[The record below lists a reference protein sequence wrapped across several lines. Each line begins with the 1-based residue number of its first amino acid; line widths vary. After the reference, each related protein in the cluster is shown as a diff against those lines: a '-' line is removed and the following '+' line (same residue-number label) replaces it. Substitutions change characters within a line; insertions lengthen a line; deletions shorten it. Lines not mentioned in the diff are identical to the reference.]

1 MTEREKVI
9 KGLECC
15 VWTDERLL
23 TDCENCPYSNGRGC
37 CNSLRGLHMDALALL
52 KEKEPAQVIKR
63 KAMHMLFWCC
73 GSCGVAITD
82 GDKFCRMCGRAVKWD
97 D

>member
-1 MTEREKVI
+1 MPDLEKVI

-37 CNSLRGLHMDALALL
+37 CNSLRGLHMDALTLL
-52 KEKEPAQVIKR
+52 KEQKAVEPIER
-63 KAMHMLFWCC
+63 EGFYYC
-73 GSCGVAITD
+73 GKCKYAFTVHRQKYCSD
-82 GDKFCRMCGRAVKWD
+82 CGRKVKWE
-97 D
+97 